1 MIGSHLSE
9 VARVVKYREKIK
21 WWLPSS
27 AGGGSWCLMGAEFE
41 FGKMKKVLDMDG
53 DDRYTTIYKRLCH

>member
-1 MIGSHLSE
+1 M
-9 VARVVKYREKIK
+9 VKYREKIK
-21 WWLPSS
+21 WWLPGS

-53 DDRYTTIYKRLCH
+53 DNSYATIYERLCH